1 MQAATAALAA
11 LAGGGREGGAG
22 AASPSDLADLLGV
35 ASNVLRERGRL
46 ASSAGTGPQAV
57 AAAAVEAA
65 ALEASF
71 FVFTF
76 IFSPGGVGF
85 ERGKRKLENRT
96 RSSLLPV
103 LSSPTAHPNDQNRTS
118 SEPSSP
124 PLAAAWPR
132 ESRPSSSSPTFSSR
146 WPP

>member
-76 IFSPGGVGF
+76 IFSPGGVG
-85 ERGKRKLENRT
+85 
-96 RSSLLPV
+96 V
-103 LSSPTAHPNDQNRTS
+103 
-118 SEPSSP
+118 
-124 PLAAAWPR
+124 
-132 ESRPSSSSPTFSSR
+132 
-146 WPP
+146 